1 MTKYYSVD
9 DELFFPDK
17 MSVFDILYDT
27 NQFVIGAVYYSAH
40 VLPMTTEDFSYSPDF
55 ITEHFDVMLSDIV
68 GEENNYEFLT
78 ISEEARHAL
87 QQMLTTWIDRY
98 IDLSKYNKI
107 SGGSTELHVTS
118 EDIQQYIP
126 CVKL

>member
-17 MSVFDILYDT
+17 KFVFDILYDT
-27 NQFVIGAVYYSAH
+27 NQFVIGAVYYSSD
-40 VLPMTTEDFSYSPDF
+40 VSQVTTEDFSYSPDF

-68 GEENNYEFLT
+68 GEENTDGFLT
-78 ISEEARHAL
+78 ISEDARL
-87 QQMLTTWIDRY
+87 DIQQMLTTWIDRY
-98 IDLSKYNKI
+98 IDLSKYNKFI
-107 SGGSTELHVTS
+107 SDSTELRVTS

>member
-17 MSVFDILYDT
+17 KFVFDILYGN
-27 NQFVIGAVYYSAH
+27 NQFVIGTVYYAADASP
-40 VLPMTTEDFSYSPDF
+40 VTTEDFSYSPDF
-55 ITEHFDVMLSDIV
+55 ITEHFDAMLSDIV
-68 GEENNYEFLT
+68 GEENNDEFLT
-78 ISEEARHAL
+78 ISEEARLDL
-87 QQMLTTWIDRY
+87 QQMLTTRIDRY
-98 IDLSKYNKI
+98 IDLSKCNKFI
-107 SGGSTELHVTS
+107 SDSTELRVTS